1 MTKLFRNNAVNTHDG
16 STVGSD
22 AETNVTQVPVYP
34 ELKKIKIKGEGNNI
48 ELTRDDN
55 RKIWRSIAVTCDH
68 LFFWLFSIIFNG
80 STAFVILFRGTFKVL
95 FE

>member
-1 MTKLFRNNAVNTHDG
+1 MTKLFRNNTVNTHDG
-16 STVGSD
+16 NTVGSD

-55 RKIWRSIAVTCDH
+55 RKIWRSIVVTCDH
-68 LFFWLFSIIFNG
+68 LFSGCFRSFSTG
-80 STAFVILFRGTFKVL
+80 PLHL
-95 FE
+95 